1 MIKQFNDDECQYL
14 NRIFER
20 KTKEQLSK
28 DDVMSYIL
36 FAKDIADSGDE
47 QIVELIDGVYAKL
60 NIMSDEEWNTLRKEI
75 PFQVNI
81 TAEENVDE
89 VPEE

>member
-1 MIKQFNDDECQYL
+1 MIKKFNDDECQYL

-20 KTKEQLSK
+20 KTNEQLSK
-28 DDVMSYIL
+28 DEVMSYVL
-36 FAKDIADSGDE
+36 FARDIVDKGGE
-47 QIVELIDGVYAKL
+47 QIVELIDGLYSKL
-60 NIMSDEEWNTLRKEI
+60 NTMSEEEWNNIRKEI

-89 VPEE
+89 VPE